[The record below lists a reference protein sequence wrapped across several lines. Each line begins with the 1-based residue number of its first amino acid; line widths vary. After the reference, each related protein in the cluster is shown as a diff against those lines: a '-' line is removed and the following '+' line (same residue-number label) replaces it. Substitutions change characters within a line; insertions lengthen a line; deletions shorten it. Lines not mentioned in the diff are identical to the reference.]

1 MQPPLRTFFLKSL
14 LKVAEKLIS
23 LFKRKNKNVFGF
35 GVFSFRATAKNS
47 KLVEC
52 MIATCKYVGSFRM
65 QMKEDLE

>member
-1 MQPPLRTFFLKSL
+1 
-14 LKVAEKLIS
+14 VAEKLRS

-52 MIATCKYVGSFRM
+52 MIAQYKNVSSIRM
-65 QMKEDLE
+65 QMKEDL